1 MNLNIWEISR
11 GPGGERDFRNKWQ
24 IIRLN
29 LNRMAYITLCEI
41 MFSSKLG
48 LYVQSAG

>member
-1 MNLNIWEISR
+1 MWEISR

-24 IIRLN
+24 TFIGLN
-29 LNRMAYITLCEI
+29 LNRMAYITLGEI
-41 MFSSKLG
+41 MFHSKLG